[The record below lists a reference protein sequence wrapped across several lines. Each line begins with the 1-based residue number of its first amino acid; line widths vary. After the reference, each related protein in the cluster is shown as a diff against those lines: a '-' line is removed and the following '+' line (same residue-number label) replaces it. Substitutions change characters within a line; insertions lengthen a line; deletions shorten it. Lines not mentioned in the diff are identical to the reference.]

1 MFRWLKSLFFRGI
14 SPPPTRGET
23 GERLAADFLRRERGF
38 TVVAANWRLPR
49 DRRAEIDLVCR
60 DGDVLVFVEVKTRSV
75 GALVPGFYAVNERKK
90 RALLRACTAYLGQ
103 LRPRPL
109 TYRFDIVEV
118 GLPAGDIP
126 GAAPEIRHYQNI
138 SLFP

>member
-1 MFRWLKSLFFRGI
+1 MFRWLQRLFTRGNSA
-14 SPPPTRGET
+14 SPSRGET

-38 TVVAANWRLPR
+38 TVVATNWRLPR
-49 DRRAEIDLVCR
+49 DRRAELDLVCR

-75 GALVPGFYAVNERKK
+75 DALVPGFYAVNERKK
-90 RALLRACTAYLGQ
+90 RALLRVCRAYLGQ
-103 LRPRPL
+103 LRTRPQ

-118 GLPAGDIP
+118 GLPADDAP